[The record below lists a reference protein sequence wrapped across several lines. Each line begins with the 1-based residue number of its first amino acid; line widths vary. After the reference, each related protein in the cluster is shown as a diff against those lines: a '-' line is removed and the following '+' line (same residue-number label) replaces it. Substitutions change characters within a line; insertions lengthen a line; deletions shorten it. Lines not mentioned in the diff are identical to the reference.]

1 MTFHTRASSRCHHR
15 FHFMAGIFQRPG
27 SICIFKTLL
36 MAWEN
41 CIFPAFLGT
50 TLLPSSPNHWAS
62 ACTPSVPRRSPIKG
76 RASPASMG
84 DHLEVLGGQRGC
96 WGRCGEGGH
105 IYGQLGSMKLG
116 PQSTK
121 NAFQGSGGCPQV

>member
-1 MTFHTRASSRCHHR
+1 MTFCTRASSRRRHHHR

-41 CIFPAFLGT
+41 CIFPVFLGT
-50 TLLPSSPNHWAS
+50 TLLPSSPAPLGLCLYTLHS
-62 ACTPSVPRRSPIKG
+62 QEVPIKG

-84 DHLEVLGGQRGC
+84 DHLKVPGGQRGC
-96 WGRCGEGGH
+96 WGGCIEDDH
-105 IYGQLGSMKLG
+105 NYGQLGSMKLG
-116 PQSTK
+116 P
-121 NAFQGSGGCPQV
+121 